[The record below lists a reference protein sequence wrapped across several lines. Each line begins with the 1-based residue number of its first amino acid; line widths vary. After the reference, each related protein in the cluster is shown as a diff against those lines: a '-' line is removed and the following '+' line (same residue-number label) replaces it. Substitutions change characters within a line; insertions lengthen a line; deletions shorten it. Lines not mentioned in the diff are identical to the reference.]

1 MRTGTV
7 LYADNHKASPVA
19 GNQDALGVLRYLKDS
34 QHEVCVFGMAQGD
47 FGCPVFN
54 VNMSGLD
61 DLDDPPLFHER
72 ADAAIAELA
81 AWKPDVCLNVAGA
94 APTISDPANEWG
106 VRCQMWATR
115 TVMPCLKACHVL
127 DLPRHVIIN
136 DPRNYPKDHEMH
148 YWPRAVPASL
158 LSQRPSEFTR
168 IVRGRKQR
176 LVEVDASAE
185 NWWSYGTPYLEPYAV
200 AQVPAIIVL
209 AHSHIND
216 KRVNGNGRRGTTWE
230 AVLNSC
236 TEDFAIY
243 GSGWEETGWADKH
256 RGLLKHDEVQDKLR
270 HYSSG
275 PMIPIESNFNTGK
288 LREYVLAGCTPRP
301 VVSESHTY
309 DLRTKYV
316 PLDHPSRIKAGE
328 PWGHWSDREWV
339 EHLRQKTTPDFSALE
354 RALAGETMGGVE
366 WLE

>member
-127 DLPRHVIIN
+127 DLPRHVVIN
-136 DPRNYPKDHEMH
+136 DPRNYPKDHEVH

-168 IVRGRKQR
+168 IVRGRKQC
-176 LVEVDASAE
+176 LIEVDASAE
-185 NWWSYGTPYLEPYAV
+185 NWWSYGMPYLENAGTKTP
-200 AQVPAIIVL
+200 IIL
-209 AHSHIND
+209 AHSHFDD
-216 KRVNGNGRRGTTWE
+216 KRVNGNGKRESVWDDVIDNHDGP
-230 AVLNSC
+230 L
-236 TEDFAIY
+236 AIY
-243 GSGWEETGWADKH
+243 GKGWETTRFKCYH
-256 RGLLKHDEVQDKLR
+256 CGLLKHDEVQQYLA
-270 HYSSG
+270 HHECG

-301 VVSESHTY
+301 VVSPSHTY
-309 DLRTKYV
+309 DAREKYV
-316 PLDHPSRIKAGE
+316 PLDHPTRVHSHRAWSS
-328 PWGHWSDREWV
+328 WGDKEWV
-339 EHLRQKTTPDFSALE
+339 EHLRQKTAPDFSALE
-354 RALAGETMGGVE
+354 RALAGEKMGGVE